1 MIKDNIAN
9 IRERVVFACSK
20 AKTDISKVAVIAVSK
35 TRTVK
40 EIEEVVDCGITDLG
54 ENRIQE
60 AGLKYKQVQAVKWHM
75 LGHLQT
81 NKVKRALE
89 IFDLIQSVDSLRLV
103 KEINSQA
110 EKINKVQD
118 ILIEIKT
125 SPELSKTGLS
135 ITEASLVIEE
145 SFKLKNIK
153 IKGLMTIAPLV
164 ATPEEARPYFRV
176 LREFRDKINK
186 DFILSMGMSDDF
198 QIAIEEGSNMIRIG
212 RAIFES

>member
-145 SFKLKNIK
+145 AFKLKNIK